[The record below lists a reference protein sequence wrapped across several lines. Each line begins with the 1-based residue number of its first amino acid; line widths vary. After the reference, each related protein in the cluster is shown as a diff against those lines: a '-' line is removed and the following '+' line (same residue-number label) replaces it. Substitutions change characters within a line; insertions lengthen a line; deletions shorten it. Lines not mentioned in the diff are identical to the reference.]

1 MLTGPLNAFP
11 WALNGLV
18 ESFVSIKRIGQL
30 LALSKIDPEKYF
42 SPITDLVDEVLC
54 LTLIKVCPTPQKLEG
69 PLLFIF
75 KKCFFKKS
83 VSDSNFMPGS

>member
-18 ESFVSIKRIGQL
+18 ESFVSIKRISQL

-42 SPITDLVDEVLC
+42 SPISDVVDEVSVTYFLDVVFRVSSKIRSV
-54 LTLIKVCPTPQKLEG
+54 TAVK
-69 PLLFIF
+69 FRYS
-75 KKCFFKKS
+75 KKGHKFETIS
-83 VSDSNFMPGS
+83 HMI

>member
-42 SPITDLVDEVLC
+42 SPITDVVDEVLC
-54 LTLIKVCPTPQKLEG
+54 LTLIKVCPTLSYARTSEYMDRTLKL
-69 PLLFIF
+69 P
-75 KKCFFKKS
+75 
-83 VSDSNFMPGS
+83 NT